1 MLGQIHSKVAFLET
15 VTLQLASTII
25 TKRLVYSTNLR
36 RNVAQQIKFPSNQVK
51 LVATGVAINLGLQ
64 DVAFH
69 HGQES
74 PTNPLRIDTRL
85 ALMSK

>member
-1 MLGQIHSKVAFLET
+1 MLDQIHSKVAFLET

-36 RNVAQQIKFPSNQVK
+36 RNVARQIKFASNQVK

-69 HGQES
+69 HDQES
-74 PTNPLRIDTRL
+74 PTNPLRIE
-85 ALMSK
+85 SV